1 MKKSNMEVIHQ
12 IKTKIASKTS
22 FVLEAGA
29 GAGKTYALIQTIN
42 HLIESVGTEL
52 KRNNQ
57 LIVCITYTNVA
68 KNEIILRLENNPN
81 VLVSTIHEF
90 LWDCIKSFNK
100 QLINQFDII
109 NTLKHQEKPD
119 KHILELFK
127 RIDSVTYSDRA
138 FSDFEEGLV
147 GHDDLITLALNMFSN
162 YKVLTTIISSKYP
175 YILVDEYQDTAPE
188 TIEALINHL
197 LKRNPSNIV
206 LGFFGDSHQKIYD
219 TGIGSL
225 QEYVDKGDIELI
237 KKEENYRSSKSVIGL
252 LNNVRTNIEQ
262 IIPDGVDEIEGSIKF
277 INCNNYPIQ
286 EKGQNKTV
294 YEKSLIPFKNRNYDE
309 LIKRLIEE
317 GWNFGANSPD
327 KILIIANSRVA
338 NRGGFGN
345 LYQIFSRRYG
355 QSANDM
361 LLKRES
367 HLISLFVGSLD
378 RKTSIERKTGIEHL
392 LNFFQT
398 KDYGSLSTL
407 LRSNGVQSI
416 NLKKHKDKGVIVK
429 KLNELNKLRNEKSVK
444 DVFDFCLENKLAIQS
459 QGLQKFIDKLN
470 TDLETVD
477 EDLKSKI
484 EKDITLFNS
493 FMALPYSEVVNFF
506 KHTQNENVFSTKH
519 GTKGEEYRNVL
530 VVIDDTNW
538 KQKYNF
544 QNYFD
549 ASEERL
555 DRMERT
561 KNLFYVSCS
570 RAKEKLA
577 VISLSKMESA
587 AMTKIVS
594 WFGNENTYEIK

>member
-1 MKKSNMEVIHQ
+1 MKKSNMEAIDH
-12 IKTKIASKTS
+12 IKDKIEDKKS

-42 HLIESVGTEL
+42 HLIDTVGIDL

-68 KNEIILRLENNPN
+68 KNEIIQRLENNPL

-100 QLINQFDII
+100 QLVIQFDII
-109 NTLKHQEKPD
+109 NTQKHQEKPD
-119 KHILELFK
+119 KYFLELSK
-127 RIDSVTYSDRA
+127 RINSVTYSDRS
-138 FSDFEEGLV
+138 FSDFEAGLV
-147 GHDDLITLALNMFSN
+147 GHDDLITLALYMFRN
-162 YKVLTTIISSKYP
+162 YAVLTTIIASKYP

-188 TIEALINHL
+188 TIQTLIEHL
-197 LKRNPSNIV
+197 LRQHQAKTL

-225 QEYVDKGDIELI
+225 QEYVNTNDIALI
-237 KKEENYRSSKSVIGL
+237 KKEENYRSSKSVINL
-252 LNNVRTNIEQ
+252 LNNIRTNIKQ
-262 IIPDGVDEIEGSIKF
+262 IIPDGVDEIEGSVKY
-277 INCNNYPIQ
+277 INYQNYPDQ
-286 EKGQNKTV
+286 AKGQNKTA
-294 YEKSLIPFKNRNYDE
+294 YEKSLVPLKNKNYNDVISE
-309 LIKRLIEE
+309 LKGN
-317 GWNFGANSPD
+317 GWDFGTESPD

-338 NRGGFGN
+338 DKGGFGN

-392 LNFFQT
+392 MNFFLT
-398 KDYGSLSTL
+398 KDYGNLSSL

-416 NLKKHKDKGVIVK
+416 NLKKHKDKGAIVQK
-429 KLNELNKLRNEKSVK
+429 INELNKLRNDKSVK
-444 DVFDFCLENKLAIQS
+444 EVFDFCIDNKLAVIS
-459 QGLQKFIDKLN
+459 QGLQKFIDRLN
-470 TDLETVD
+470 TDLESVD

-493 FMALPYSEVVNFF
+493 FMNLSYSEVVNFF

-549 ASEERL
+549 DTEERL

-570 RAKEKLA
+570 RAKKNL
-577 VISLSKMESA
+577 VVVSLSKMENA
-587 AMTKIVS
+587 AMTKIAS
-594 WFGNENTYEIK
+594 WFGNDNTFEIR